1 MAWPKPKRKL
11 TADLLAD
18 AWAYVEVCTAKGDV
32 PTIEKLAIKLVVHRD
47 TLYAWEKPV
56 SDPSR
61 G

>member
-1 MAWPKPKRKL
+1 MHGQG
-11 TADLLAD
+11 
-18 AWAYVEVCTAKGDV
+18 YV